1 MKPFFLLATL
11 RDLRDGSKPSICFSA
26 PGMCWGGGTFSY
38 PNIPHLLYIFQVDWL
53 QPPLASSNEGI
64 GSMMRSKCHKES
76 SLVVEMRGVFV
87 RVGALEGGDDSY
99 LGQMMKIATNTQNSS
114 LIAKAASSASWGGKI
129 TELEYLHSLKP
140 PPGKFICH
148 LKRDHLKKTLS
159 NHPSGKPDHRLAAR

>member
-1 MKPFFLLATL
+1 MRVAPRLLVGTKICYEAIFFAG
-11 RDLRDGSKPSICFSA
+11 DLKRSPWWLKYPSICFSP

-87 RVGALEGGDDSY
+87 GVGVVQGGDNSY

-114 LIAKAASSASWGGKI
+114 LIAKAASSALWGGR
-129 TELEYLHSLKP
+129 S
-140 PPGKFICH
+140 
-148 LKRDHLKKTLS
+148 
-159 NHPSGKPDHRLAAR
+159 PSWNI